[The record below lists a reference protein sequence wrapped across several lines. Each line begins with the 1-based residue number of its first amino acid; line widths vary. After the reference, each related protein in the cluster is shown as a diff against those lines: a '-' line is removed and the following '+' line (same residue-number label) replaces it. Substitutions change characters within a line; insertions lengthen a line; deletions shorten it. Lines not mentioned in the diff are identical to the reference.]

1 MEIYELSGFINSL
14 KKANKHIDQSLLK
27 KIKECNVEGNKSQ
40 WNEFSGKSEIKKR
53 KSQSLECYI
62 SFVFMQSLKFLPT
75 GLSVK
80 HFGIEKLVN

>member
-1 MEIYELSGFINSL
+1 MEICELSGFIDSL

-27 KIKECNVEGNKSQ
+27 KNHNVEGNKSQ
-40 WNEFSGKSEIKKR
+40 CNAFSGKSEIKKR
-53 KSQSLECYI
+53 KSHSLECYI

-80 HFGIEKLVN
+80 HFRIEKLVN